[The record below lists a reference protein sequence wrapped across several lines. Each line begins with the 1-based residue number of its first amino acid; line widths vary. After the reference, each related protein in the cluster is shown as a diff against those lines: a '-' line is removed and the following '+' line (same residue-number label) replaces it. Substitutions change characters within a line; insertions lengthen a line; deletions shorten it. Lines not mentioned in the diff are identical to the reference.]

1 MRRRVGATPL
11 SKPALLFIASP
22 SLSSESGSPTTSGR
36 AVRAGEGGWGGFVTR
51 FFLFP
56 CSEATLWHAQRERVD
71 DRPDSIHGSAS
82 PPLDLFLWRRFHRID
97 GSRCELGR
105 LIQGEEAEKNI
116 DCFLSPCG
124 ERRGWWR
131 GAGRNVDIQTTP
143 IIKAYSNSR

>member
-11 SKPALLFIASP
+11 SKPALLFHSV
-22 SLSSESGSPTTSGR
+22 SLPQQPESGSLTTSGS
-36 AVRAGEGGWGGFVTR
+36 GGGTPV
-51 FFLFP
+51 FLFP

-82 PPLDLFLWRRFHRID
+82 PPLDLFLCRRFHRID

-105 LIQGEEAEKNI
+105 LIQGEEAENNI